1 MFCLIFSLLSFN
13 KYKNTGNVQT
23 FTAPSATTYKL
34 EVWGA
39 QGSYGD
45 KVGYSYGERTISK
58 NNQLFICVG
67 QQGLNGDVYSN
78 ITSGTYNGGGGG
90 KSGGQGGG
98 ATHIA
103 ITNDRGEL
111 YNYKNNPSEIILVA
125 GGSGG
130 TESNGLIGGFG
141 GGGNNN
147 GGNGSYKKGK
157 TRGYGTGGTQSAGG
171 IGVSTGEITGTTSA
185 MLLSGSFGKGGGCD
199 GTDLSG
205 GGGGGWYGGGGIAVN
220 QGAGGGGS
228 GHIGNGFISGT
239 TGGYSVD
246 RAGDGYAIIT
256 WHPTL

>member
-1 MFCLIFSLLSFN
+1 M
-13 KYKNTGNVQT
+13 
-23 FTAPSATTYKL
+23 

-90 KSGGQGGG
+90 KTGGQGGG

-130 TESNGLIGGFG
+130 AESNGLIGGFG

-147 GGNGSYKKGK
+147 GGNGSYKKGE
-157 TRGYGTGGTQSAGG
+157 TRGYGTGGTQTAGG
-171 IGVSTGEITGTTSA
+171 TGINTGELDDTTNS

-199 GTDLSG
+199 GTDLGG
-205 GGGGGWYGGGGIAVN
+205 GGGGGWYGGGGIAKN
-220 QGAGGGGS
+220 YGAGGGGS
-228 GHIGNGFISGT
+228 GHIGSGFISGS
-239 TGGYSVD
+239 TGGYSVN
-246 RAGDGYAIIT
+246 RTGDGECKVNCVR
-256 WHPTL
+256 LQ